1 MELNEVLTHIA
12 AQIHADPDELIAYAQ
27 EDDLGGFH
35 VDPDQSK
42 FPMGSLWG
50 VEGQILYALTRHLKP
65 ELIVEI
71 GGWAGA
77 SASHFALAVIA
88 NGYGKIISVDNH
100 VGGMDHGH
108 LLTDEFRKYVT
119 LINANG
125 QDWLRQQPNGSI
137 GLLFED
143 ADHSTPLVAELS
155 SLGLQKLAPGGILAN
170 HDAAHDFYHDGNS
183 VMALRNDVNFRPA
196 TGSDVGR
203 AVRDGLAQAN
213 AHFTPYLAAPSDCGL
228 AITVNPG
235 EWVAPHI
242 KKLATKIQTRM
253 DNLEPQ
259 SEPEAIKQALSPED
273 FARALQMVGNANIES
288 VSQPPSESL
297 PQDWQNLLTVISD
310 EPEKA
315 AEPKKTGIKSQHI
328 DMREMAELPPG
339 LRASQNKKEAE
350 PKPKTARSHKAKPK
364 T

>member
-12 AQIHADPDELIAYAQ
+12 AQIHADPNELIAYAQ

-35 VDPDQSK
+35 VDPDQSR

-65 ELIVEI
+65 ETIVEI

-235 EWVAPHI
+235 EWVAPRSSKSEAHS
-242 KKLATKIQTRM
+242 KIVK
-253 DNLEPQ
+253 EPK
-259 SEPEAIKQALSPED
+259 PANQALTPED

-288 VSQPPSESL
+288 VSEPPTT
-297 PQDWQNLLTVISD
+297 P
-310 EPEKA
+310 
-315 AEPKKTGIKSQHI
+315 EPKKEGIKSQHI

-350 PKPKTARSHKAKPK
+350 PKPKTTRSHKAKPK